1 MSNVNPDKPYSAED
15 KFTDG
20 AVVFYEPE
28 QTIVSTPDNF
38 PCDCAIYEK
47 ANKKLGILYASNNNA
62 AGFVPF
68 KSAGGL
74 GEQAK
79 VVWQLEIIEVNVMA
93 QEAGETFNAIKWF
106 NNELER
112 YSNTLGTHLYRTE
125 RRMTYEN
132 ARLFAKIN

>member
-1 MSNVNPDKPYSAED
+1 MSNTESDKPYSADE
-15 KFTDG
+15 KFSEG
-20 AVVFYEPE
+20 AVVIFEPKQE
-28 QTIVSTPDNF
+28 IVSLPDNF

-47 ANKKLGILYASNNNA
+47 ENKKLGILFASNNNA

-79 VVWQLEIIEVNVMA
+79 MVWQLEIIEMNLMA
-93 QEAGETFNAIKWF
+93 QNDNRTFNSVEWL

-112 YSNTLGTHLYRTE
+112 YSNTLGTYLYPTE
-125 RRMTYEN
+125 RKMTYEN
-132 ARLFAKIN
+132 IRLYAKIN